1 MVKSVVLPVYGEVA
15 MSSRTAETIT
25 FTLPELA
32 QDGQIVL
39 VNEMDG
45 EIVSDKCVLE
55 LVKPSE
61 ISYAPA
67 DLEAGQEL
75 TISGQD
81 LDLVKSI
88 TFADGTTLE
97 VTSTETQIVVTI
109 PVSAVSGALTF
120 NLKNGT
126 QFNAPELTLVQPE
139 VTSVSGKHKDGETIT
154 IVGTHFAM
162 VAKVKISGTE
172 VGFTYDGNN
181 TITFVVPDNTPDGD
195 IILVTAI
202 GAEVDGG
209 DYVTVIP
216 TNLATDPSSVK
227 LGSSFSITGNDLDLV
242 TAISIPGSG
251 SLTASDWSY
260 ADGKIMVNALPATAT
275 DGDIVLT
282 TKSIDVQGNYKT
294 ASVTL
299 KVRSSSVLYDGPSAE
314 SGWSIPISADDLKG
328 YEKMHIAYTIK
339 GGQYAQFGITGKDT
353 GIGAWVA
360 EDTDYIYTYEIPDEP
375 SDLTLTHWQ
384 GQLIIQSITVE

>member
-1 MVKSVVLPVYGEVA
+1 M
-15 MSSRTAETIT
+15 
-25 FTLPELA
+25 
-32 QDGQIVL
+32 
-39 VNEMDG
+39 
-45 EIVSDKCVLE
+45 
-55 LVKPSE
+55 
-61 ISYAPA
+61 
-67 DLEAGQEL
+67 
-75 TISGQD
+75 TISGAD

-88 TFADGTTLE
+88 TFADGTTVE

-126 QFNAPELTLVQPE
+126 QFNAPELTLIQPE

-195 IILVTAI
+195 IILVTTM

-227 LGSSFSITGNDLDLV
+227 LGSSFNITGDDLDLV
-242 TAISIPGSG
+242 TAITLPGSG
-251 SLTASDWSY
+251 ELSTSDWGYS
-260 ADGKIMVNALPATAT
+260 DGKITVNALPETAT
-275 DGDIVLT
+275 DGKITLMTRCKDT
-282 TKSIDVQGNYKT
+282 NGAYKT
-294 ASVTL
+294 TEVDL
-299 KVRSSSVLYDGPSAE
+299 KVRSSSVLYEGNLDISKTKTLSSDDFNGVIPGSRLIVNISMPDGGNGKISFKYVVSESWEYIAQNDLGFHPGSIELTAE
-314 SGWSIPISADDLKG
+314 LILSEDIL
-328 YEKMHIAYTIK
+328 TNIK
-339 GGQYAQFGITGKDT
+339 NNGGIIIGGKKYDTRDILITK
-353 GIGAWVA
+353 V
-360 EDTDYIYTYEIPDEP
+360 YIEE
-375 SDLTLTHWQ
+375 
-384 GQLIIQSITVE
+384 